1 MNLKDATVG
10 ELARS
15 VTRPALTAGA
25 LAAWIGFIAL
35 GTEYPGAFQ
44 WLTVAMC
51 LEWFTER
58 AYTRLKELR
67 GQPKGGRG

>member
-1 MNLKDATVG
+1 MNLKDATVT

-15 VTRPALTAGA
+15 ITRPALTIGA
-25 LAAWIGFIAL
+25 LAAWIGFISL
-35 GTEYPGAFQ
+35 DKPYPAAFQ

-58 AYTRLKELR
+58 AYTRFQELR
-67 GQPKGGRG
+67 GKTT